1 MAKGQCTQVEV
12 QTPKS
17 KVCKYNFCIRDLPR
31 EGRVSAS
38 ELFCCQRLLILIH
51 LSFYLCAPL
60 IVAIYVFVPQLLCLP
75 GTQTPISLTL
85 LKLTLCQHP
94 LSFSLSFSLSQ
105 PSFSKPC
112 QYSDGRPR
120 QEYRVGKLCNVSS
133 SLGTKVVLKH

>member
-12 QTPKS
+12 QSPKS

-51 LSFYLCAPL
+51 LGFYLCPPL

-75 GTQTPISLTL
+75 GTQSPIYLTL

-94 LSFSLSFSLSQ
+94 LSFFLSLFLNPVFQNLASIRTAD
-105 PSFSKPC
+105 P
-112 QYSDGRPR
+112 GRSIGWVNFAMCL
-120 QEYRVGKLCNVSS
+120 QVSAQKLF
-133 SLGTKVVLKH
+133 